1 MKARVDRE
9 LCMGAG
15 NCVVVAP
22 QAFKLDADNKAVLLD
37 TSGVPDDVLMDAA
50 EHCPFNA
57 IIIEDDKGE
66 QIYP

>member
-1 MKARVDRE
+1 MRVRVDRE
-9 LCMGAG
+9 RCMGAA

-22 QAFKLDADNKAVLLD
+22 QAFKLDHDNKAVVLD
-37 TSGVPDDVLMDAA
+37 ISKVDDDILMDAA
-50 EHCPFNA
+50 EHCPFDT